1 MSKKAKETDVQGTE
15 VSHETELATAIQ
27 HVADEK
33 KRSGNILYTMRQF
46 TQMINKMKEQEL
58 IDGVQLETLK
68 QMAKQITTK
77 YIGLDMF

>member
-15 VSHETELATAIQ
+15 VSHETELATTIQ

-68 QMAKQITTK
+68 QMAKQITAK